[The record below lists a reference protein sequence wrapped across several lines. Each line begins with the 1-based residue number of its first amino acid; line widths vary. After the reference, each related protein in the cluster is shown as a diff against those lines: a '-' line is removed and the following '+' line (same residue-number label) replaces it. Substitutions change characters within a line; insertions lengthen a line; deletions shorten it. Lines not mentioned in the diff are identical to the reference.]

1 MGRLFAIARAVLS
14 SAEHALLPPQCV
26 LCGGAGGAPGVD
38 LCAGCR
44 SDLPRNVPACQR
56 CAEPLGATL
65 AWTPWCGHCIAQ
77 PPPWDT
83 AFSAFRYRFPVDHL
97 LTGLKFRRQLA
108 NGRVLGA
115 CLLDELV
122 PWLALRGQE
131 PLPEALVPVPLHWRR
146 EWHRGFNQAQ
156 ELARPLAAALRLP
169 LRLDIVKRVAAT
181 QEQSGLR
188 GVARRQNVGDAF
200 AAKRGHGLSHVAIV
214 DDVVTTGS
222 TVAAV
227 SRELQA
233 SGVARVEVW
242 SCARAARSHHG

>member
-1 MGRLFAIARAVLS
+1 MGRLLDFGRAVITGV
-14 SAEHALLPPQCV
+14 EEALLPPQCV
-26 LCGGAGGAPGVD
+26 LCGGAGSAPGVD

-56 CAEPLGATL
+56 CAEPLGAML
-65 AWTPWCGHCIAQ
+65 VQTPWCGHCIAQ

-83 AFSAFRYRFPVDHL
+83 AFCAFRYRFPLDHL

-108 NGRVLGA
+108 NGRVLGV
-115 CLLDELV
+115 CMLNELV
-122 PWLALRGQE
+122 PWLALRGAE

-146 EWHRGFNQAQ
+146 EWHRGFNQAR
-156 ELARPLAAALRLP
+156 EIARPLAAALRLP
-169 LRLDIVKRVAAT
+169 LRTGIVKRVAAT
-181 QEQSGLR
+181 QEQSGLK
-188 GVARRQNVGDAF
+188 GSARRRNVNGAF

-222 TVAAV
+222 TVAALP
-227 SRELQA
+227 RELRA

-242 SCARAARSHHG
+242 SCARAARSHHV